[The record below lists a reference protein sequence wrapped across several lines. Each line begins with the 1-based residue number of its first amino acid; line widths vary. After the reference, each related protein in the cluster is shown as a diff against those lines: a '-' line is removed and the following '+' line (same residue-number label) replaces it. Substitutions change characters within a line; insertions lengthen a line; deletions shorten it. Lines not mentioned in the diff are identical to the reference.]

1 MSVKITLERKGLDR
15 LITELLPQA
24 DALVRATAFAIERDA
39 KIGAPVDTGNL
50 RNSIKVEDKV
60 PLDAKAEVVVGAS
73 YGLFVE
79 RGTRYQ
85 RAQAF
90 LQPAVDKNR
99 AAFEAGIA
107 ALMRRLS

>member
-1 MSVKITLERKGLDR
+1 MGVTVKLEKRGAER

-24 DALVRATAFAIERDA
+24 DALVRAVAFAIERDA
-39 KIGAPVDTGNL
+39 KVGAPVDTGNL
-50 RNSIKVEDKV
+50 RNSIKATDAI
-60 PLDAKAEVVVGAS
+60 PLDAKAEVVVGAG

-85 RAQAF
+85 RAQPF